1 MEKHTIT
8 GNRNKPLRGRFISP
22 ESNKIAQKTSY
33 ELAFLTTRAKKDY
46 SITENLI
53 IPGALIIAENMLG
66 GAAVNAIKSI
76 PFSDTTMARRIEE
89 MACDV
94 SQQVIEKIKQDKRF
108 ALQLD
113 ESTDISNQAQDITT
127 FDSLSNLI
135 IENEVVLTG
144 RVMVIISNHLTIL
157 ANTFLKYFPEIDL
170 KDLTNTWITNP
181 FATQAISEANL
192 SNKLKENL
200 LELSVDSSHEIYF
213 TQHALCQF
221 WTFASLE
228 YKNISNVAITQLLP
242 FHSTY
247 LCEQGFSALT
257 TIKTKLRNRLDPEP
271 SLTLA
276 LTNIRP
282 RISQILELK
291 QHHSSIRF
299 KNTFRL

>member
-1 MEKHTIT
+1 
-8 GNRNKPLRGRFISP
+8 
-22 ESNKIAQKTSY
+22 
-33 ELAFLTTRAKKDY
+33 
-46 SITENLI
+46 
-53 IPGALIIAENMLG
+53 
-66 GAAVNAIKSI
+66 
-76 PFSDTTMARRIEE
+76 
-89 MACDV
+89 
-94 SQQVIEKIKQDKRF
+94 
-108 ALQLD
+108 
-113 ESTDISNQAQDITT
+113 
-127 FDSLSNLI
+127 
-135 IENEVVLTG
+135 
-144 RVMVIISNHLTIL
+144 MVIISNHLTIL

-200 LELSVDSSHEIYF
+200 LELSVDSSNEIYF

-271 SLTLA
+271 SLILA